1 MKNTILKTVV
11 LLALVGV
18 GITLSASSY
27 TYNTRSLIGVEGS
40 YNTFDI
46 ENVTLVK
53 RETKKFTGVGLKIG
67 AQTDNYRLFLSAR
80 NNFISGYDYAYS
92 LGAEAQYL
100 MNFSSFMNMFIGG
113 SGGYT
118 NLRFVDSSNASRE
131 LVSPYLGG
139 DIGFNIHLGE
149 SVDLELGARTIKLL
163 NPSHTQN
170 NITYNIANTTSGY
183 MSIIFKYS
191 MDKY

>member
-1 MKNTILKTVV
+1 MRKIILKIVV
-11 LLALVGV
+11 LLALAGTSVA
-18 GITLSASSY
+18 LSASSY

-46 ENVTLVK
+46 ENVTLAK
-53 RETKKFTGVGLKIG
+53 RETKKFAGAGFKIG

-92 LGAEAQYL
+92 IGAEAQYL

-113 SGGYT
+113 SGGSV
-118 NLRFVDSSNASRE
+118 NLRFVDSTNASRE
-131 LVSPYLGG
+131 LVSPYFGG

-149 SVDLELGARTIKLL
+149 SVDLELGARSVKLL

-183 MSIIFKYS
+183 VSIIFKYS